1 MLKWN
6 RITKHLSILIIIRI
20 IKIIATIEPIKQI
33 NMITINKAIQYRRII
48 MGMVMLIGIWDINIM
63 VINSNLINNNNTI
76 LILISKCI
84 IRFVRIINLGVIIS
98 ILNTRLKP
106 IKLMPQQI
114 IIDKIIGNQSIKQII
129 EKLKWHHQT
138 HEKNNI
144 IRCNQT
150 HINIIKKITMEYQN

>member
-1 MLKWN
+1 
-6 RITKHLSILIIIRI
+6 
-20 IKIIATIEPIKQI
+20 
-33 NMITINKAIQYRRII
+33 MITINKAIQYRRII

-129 EKLKWHHQT
+129 EKLK
-138 HEKNNI
+138 
-144 IRCNQT
+144 
-150 HINIIKKITMEYQN
+150 

>member
-6 RITKHLSILIIIRI
+6 KIAKHLLIRIIIRI
-20 IKIIATIEPIKQI
+20 IKIIATIEQIKLI
-33 NMITINKAIQYRRII
+33 NMISISKVIQYHTII
-48 MGMVMLIGIWDINIM
+48 MGIVMLIGVWDIKVM
-63 VINSNLINNNNTI
+63 VINSNIVSNSNII

-114 IIDKIIGNQSIKQII
+114 IIDKIIKNQSIKQII

-144 IRCNQT
+144 IRPNRTQT
-150 HINIIKKITMEYQN
+150 N